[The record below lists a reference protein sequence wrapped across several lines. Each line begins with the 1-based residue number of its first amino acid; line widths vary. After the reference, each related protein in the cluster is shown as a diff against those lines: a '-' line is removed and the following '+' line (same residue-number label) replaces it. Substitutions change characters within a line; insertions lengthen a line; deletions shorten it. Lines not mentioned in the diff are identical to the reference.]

1 MSLSFHGF
9 QWNKF
14 LISIHCHYE
23 LIINGIS
30 VIIAIFIASELRE
43 NIFVGMTKKYV
54 TNAVI

>member
-1 MSLSFHGF
+1 MHGF

-14 LISIHCHYE
+14 LISIRCHYE

-30 VIIAIFIASELRE
+30 VIITIFIASELRE